1 MKKTVISG
9 RDAKQKVSRRGARFL
24 ALALGMLIL
33 FSVTACSTNGEK
45 PPTPSESVS
54 PDIDN
59 ERPDETDKNAPDA
72 PDIDQDE
79 ALKKIIL
86 AAPGTKLDNVKYDDI
101 SASFR
106 DALWR
111 FADKTS
117 RLALGGDTDT
127 NALYSPISL
136 YYPLAM
142 LEAGSKGATRDGLC
156 DLLGLSEQ
164 VGSEQLRKLYGLM
177 TKEEKESIEQIA
189 NSAWLSNEYRD
200 QVSQDWLDKLSHDF
214 YASAFAADF
223 NDPAT
228 SEQMNKWVKKAT
240 RDKIDPE
247 FTPDFFGPDVLLAL
261 INTIYY
267 KSIWRGSYFEEQF
280 NTEDT
285 FHAPAGDVKVTFMN
299 GGSSDAKHL
308 EGDRWHAA
316 QLDLV
321 NGSIRFILPDAGIT
335 PEMLLKDETF
345 LQDLQNGKWRQCD
358 LAIAAP
364 KFSYR
369 TDIDLL
375 EALEPIGVR
384 ELLQEDVDFSGML
397 KDDSTLLELA
407 VSKIDQK
414 TFIAFEE
421 GGVEAAAATVVVV
434 VPTSAPM
441 PDDIVRITLDRPF
454 LYVIE
459 DDAGA
464 PLFVGI
470 VRNPKAS

>member
-1 MKKTVISG
+1 MKKTMMSE
-9 RDAKQKVSRRGARFL
+9 RNAKQKVSHRGARFL

-54 PDIDN
+54 PDIDK
-59 ERPDETDKNAPDA
+59 EQPDETEKNT
-72 PDIDQDE
+72 PDIEQDV
-79 ALKKIIL
+79 ALKKILL
-86 AAPGTKLDNVKYDDI
+86 AAPDTKLDNVQYEDVPE
-101 SASFR
+101 AFR
-106 DALWR
+106 AALWS
-111 FADKTS
+111 FADKTT
-117 RLALGGDTDT
+117 RLALCNDADK

-142 LEAGSKGATRDGLC
+142 LEAGSKGATRDGLH

-164 VGSEQLRKLYGLM
+164 VGSDQLRKLYGLM

-200 QVSQDWLDKLSHDF
+200 QLSQDWLDKLSRDF

-247 FTPDFFGPDVLLAL
+247 FTPEYFGPDVLLAL

-267 KSIWRGSYFEEQF
+267 KSIWKGSYFDEQF
-280 NTEDT
+280 NSEDM
-285 FHAPAGDVKVTFMN
+285 FHAPTGDVKVTFMN

-321 NGSIRFILPDAGIT
+321 NGSIRFVLPDLGVV
-335 PEMLLKDETF
+335 PEMLLEDETF

-369 TDIDLL
+369 ADINLL

-397 KDDSTLLELA
+397 KDDSILLELA

-421 GGVEAAAATVVVV
+421 GGIEAAAATVVVV

-441 PDDIVRITLDRPF
+441 PDDIVKITLDRPF
-454 LYVIE
+454 IYVIE

>member
-59 ERPDETDKNAPDA
+59 EQPDETDKNAPDA
-72 PDIDQDE
+72 PDIDQED

-142 LEAGSKGATRDGLC
+142 LEAGSKGATRDGLR

-177 TKEEKESIEQIA
+177 TKEDKDCIEQIA
-189 NSAWLSNEYRD
+189 NSAWLSNEFRED
-200 QVSQDWLDKLSHDF
+200 LSQTYGSALHDF
-214 YASAFAADF
+214 YASAFAVDF
-223 NDPAT
+223 KVPAT
-228 SEQMNKWVKKAT
+228 SEQMNAWVKKAT
-240 RDKIDPE
+240 RDKIDPKFE
-247 FTPDFFGPDVLLAL
+247 PDYFSPDIMFAL
-261 INTIYY
+261 INTLYY
-267 KSIWRGSYFEEQF
+267 KSSWQDTYFEEQF
-280 NTEDT
+280 SKEDI
-285 FHAPAGDVKVTFMN
+285 FHTLTGDVNTTFMN

-308 EGDRWHAA
+308 RAIVG
-316 QLDLV
+316 
-321 NGSIRFILPDAGIT
+321 T
-335 PEMLLKDETF
+335 PHSLI
-345 LQDLQNGKWRQCD
+345 W
-358 LAIAAP
+358 
-364 KFSYR
+364 
-369 TDIDLL
+369 
-375 EALEPIGVR
+375 
-384 ELLQEDVDFSGML
+384 
-397 KDDSTLLELA
+397 
-407 VSKIDQK
+407 
-414 TFIAFEE
+414 
-421 GGVEAAAATVVVV
+421 
-434 VPTSAPM
+434 
-441 PDDIVRITLDRPF
+441 
-454 LYVIE
+454 
-459 DDAGA
+459 
-464 PLFVGI
+464 
-470 VRNPKAS
+470 